1 MLSKSVKPSAPSVTL
16 ERMDGAVHYNAWLGQ
31 RFRAHLGRRVL
42 EVGAGIGTI
51 TAQLAAGLELLI
63 ALEAD
68 PERVARLE
76 QRFIGMPWVRPLL
89 TSVEATDWSSLAA
102 ERLDTVVFSN
112 VLEHIEDDVEALSR
126 VRGVLVPGGR
136 LLLLV
141 PALPALFGTM
151 DEAVGHYR
159 RYTPGL
165 LRDVVARSG
174 FALESLEWMNLLGI
188 PGWYV
193 NGKLLRRRAIPPFQ
207 LRLYDRLAPALA
219 RLESRVR
226 LPVGLSLFA
235 VARASGGI
243 A

>member
-1 MLSKSVKPSAPSVTL
+1 MAWDQVTL
-16 ERMDGAVHYNAWLGQ
+16 ERMDGAVHYNAWLGR
-31 RFRAHLGRRVL
+31 RFREHAGRRVL

-51 TAQLAAGLELLI
+51 TAQLASGVELLI
-63 ALEAD
+63 ALEVE
-68 PERVARLE
+68 PERIARLTH
-76 QRFIGMPWVRPLL
+76 RFAGMPWVRPLL
-89 TSVEATDWSSLAA
+89 ASVEATDWSALAT

-112 VLEHIEDDVEALSR
+112 VLEHIEDDIKALSR
-126 VRGVLVPGGR
+126 LHDVLVPGGR

-141 PALPALFGTM
+141 PALPALFGSL
-151 DEAVGHYR
+151 DEAVGHFR
-159 RYTPGL
+159 RYTPER
-165 LRDVVARSG
+165 LRDVVVRAG

-193 NGKLLRRRAIPPFQ
+193 NGKLLRRRAIPPLQ
-207 LRLYDRLAPALA
+207 LRIYDRLAPTLA

-235 VARASGGI
+235 VARTSGGI